1 MGFLG
6 EVGDRYTQ
14 TPDYTPLKEEAGKY
28 STDDAERPTPSE
40 LDVHRKFHYHDHPG
54 QENLHGTHAEA
65 LWDRPEVDLV
75 AGAERDRGRLKAFGE
90 RYGISALY
98 SDAAEM
104 LSKEKLDLVTVST
117 NVKGRSDLVCMAVEN
132 GARGIMT
139 DYPMAHTLEEA
150 DRMLKAC
157 ADAGVPLC
165 IGGLIGNHP
174 SFAGAKELVTS
185 GAIGEVVSVE
195 GEHAWAQNQHWTY
208 FLDSAAAWV
217 SGTGDQPPS
226 ESGKSEFVGQG
237 IMVTVDG
244 QVVHFRKGAPG
255 IRITGTAGEIL
266 FSAPPKWRLWQDIET
281 PAGERRVEMPWPE
294 PQVIKGSRTVYM
306 LQDILDCL
314 EDRLDEPKLSGRR
327 TAMAI
332 ETNIALKLSAAQGGA
347 RVDLPLKD
355 RSLGLTYDWWR

>member
-1 MGFLG
+1 MLWSTDPPCVERFNPGLCIFGRLG
-6 EVGDRYTQ
+6 SFCI
-14 TPDYTPLKEEAGKY
+14 PLPCPQRCVPWDMDIAKEEAGKY

-217 SGTGDQPPS
+217 SGTGDLS
-226 ESGKSEFVGQG
+226 RAVGKC
-237 IMVTVDG
+237 T
-244 QVVHFRKGAPG
+244 
-255 IRITGTAGEIL
+255 
-266 FSAPPKWRLWQDIET
+266 
-281 PAGERRVEMPWPE
+281 
-294 PQVIKGSRTVYM
+294 
-306 LQDILDCL
+306 
-314 EDRLDEPKLSGRR
+314 
-327 TAMAI
+327 
-332 ETNIALKLSAAQGGA
+332 GGA
-347 RVDLPLKD
+347 EQNCTTERHKMII
-355 RSLGLTYDWWR
+355 